1 MCTLTFDHDHV
12 DIDGADRRLR
22 QPLPFL
28 QDVWDFP
35 RRDAIIRFASEG
47 HQLPDGHS
55 WGKGKTEGVEK
66 EGDQGKQG
74 YLP

>member
-12 DIDGADRRLR
+12 DINGADRRLR
-22 QPLPFL
+22 QPLPLL
-28 QDVWDFP
+28 QDVRDFP
-35 RRDAIIRFASEG
+35 RRDAIIRFASES

-55 WGKGKTEGVEK
+55 WGKGETEGVEK
-66 EGDQGKQG
+66 EGDQGKQC